1 MKREADL
8 KAALM
13 RELRAR
19 LSGFICQRIEDRFT
33 SGWPDIEIV
42 GSARTSYWEVKH
54 ADPSWTTHG
63 IQELTMMRLAAASF
77 YARYIFFHEKKG
89 VKRTLIVHPKN
100 IRDLLPDVWCVGFDM
115 KWLAEYTKKVHTI

>member
-1 MKREADL
+1 MKREADY

-19 LSGFICQRIEDRFT
+19 LTGFVCQRIEDRFT
-33 SGWPDIEIV
+33 SGWPDIEVI
-42 GSARTSYWEVKH
+42 GKARTSYWEAKH

-77 YARYIFFHEKKG
+77 HARYIIWEEKRG

-100 IRDLLPDVWCVGFDM
+100 LGDLQPESFCVGFNM
-115 KWLAEYTKKVHTI
+115 TWLVEQIQQVHSV